1 LKTAVVS
8 INSNFLSL
16 KPLKFAYL
24 LVPIGEYTVE
34 ISRKNLRNEVLE
46 RIKYVKTCVMAR
58 ELCLLVR
65 TNRAVL
71 EPSDVEEVCRYISTL
86 CKEEGCGE
94 PSELCQK
101 AAEAIGS
108 VDEEKY
114 LDLCAQSCLKCGEAK
129 RPQPK
134 KDAYVA

>member
-1 LKTAVVS
+1 MVTR
-8 INSNFLSL
+8 INSTFLSVNQL
-16 KPLKFAYL
+16 NFAYL
-24 LVPIGEYTVE
+24 LVPIGEQIVE
-34 ISRKNLRNEVLE
+34 ISRKNLRSEVLE

-71 EPSDVEEVCRYISTL
+71 EPSDVQEICQYISSL

-94 PSELCQK
+94 PSELCTK
-101 AAEAIGS
+101 AARAVGS
-108 VDEEKY
+108 ADEEKY
-114 LDLCAQSCLKCGEAK
+114 LELCAQSCVKCGEAK

-134 KDAYVA
+134 KDGYVA

>member
-1 LKTAVVS
+1 LRN
-8 INSNFLSL
+8 NSNFLSL
-16 KPLKFAYL
+16 KQLSFAYL
-24 LVPIGEYTVE
+24 LVPIGENNVE

-71 EPSDVEEVCRYISTL
+71 EPSDVQEVCQYISTL
-86 CKEEGCGE
+86 CREEGCNE
-94 PSELCQK
+94 PSDLCQK
-101 AAEAIGS
+101 AAHAVGAG
-108 VDEEKY
+108 DEEKY
-114 LDLCAQSCLKCGEAK
+114 LELCTQSCAKCGEAR

>member
-1 LKTAVVS
+1 
-8 INSNFLSL
+8 
-16 KPLKFAYL
+16 
-24 LVPIGEYTVE
+24 VE
-34 ISRKNLRNEVLE
+34 ISRKNLRSEVLE

-71 EPSDVEEVCRYISTL
+71 EPSDVAEICQYISTL
-86 CKEEGCGE
+86 CKEEGCNE

-101 AAEAIGS
+101 ATKAVSLGE
-108 VDEEKY
+108 EEKY
-114 LDLCAQSCLKCGEAK
+114 LELCSQSCVKCGEAK